1 MTRSLNRYCVIGAGA
16 AGISALHQLRKAGYD
31 VDCFEKTGRVGGHW
45 HTDYDAL
52 HLITARDQT
61 HFEDFPMPDHY
72 PHFPRRDQVTAYM
85 ESYAEARGLYDVIR
99 FNTPVASVTPIATDG
114 PVGSAGWT
122 VTLSGGEQHDYD
134 GVLVANGHL
143 WDQKIPPFQGEFT
156 GKQIH
161 SGSYRNTSEIEGNR
175 VLVVG
180 AGNSGC
186 DLAVDTAQHRI
197 DVDIVILEGIYFQPK
212 AFFGVPRQQVSF
224 LSEFSPTDQDLIAR
238 LLARVSIG
246 EWFNYPGMP
255 EPAHD
260 TLAGGPVVVNDLLL
274 YWIQHG
280 RIKVRPGITRFDG
293 LTVHFS
299 DGSHAD
305 YDTIIY
311 ATGFHASLPF
321 LDESLLRRRRGV
333 PLRYA
338 GGIVPV
344 GLEKLYFIG
353 LAAPRGPQIPIYGEQ
368 AKLALRMIALHEA
381 TGDQGAGLEA
391 YLGGLQEADD
401 RIDIVRNLWLEQMA
415 DTERLL
421 DAYALIRPSKTH
433 EPAHA

>member
-1 MTRSLNRYCVIGAGA
+1 MTRYCVIGAGA
-16 AGISALHQLRKAGYD
+16 AGISALQQLRNAGYEA
-31 VDCFEKTGRVGGHW
+31 DCYEKTDRVGGHW

-61 HFEDFPMPDHY
+61 FFEDFPMPTDY
-72 PHFPRRDQVTAYM
+72 PHFPRRDQVSSYM
-85 ESYAEARGLYDVIR
+85 ESYAAHHGLYDVIR
-99 FNTPVASVTPIATDG
+99 FNTEVASVTPIATDG

-122 VTLSGGEQHDYD
+122 VTLANGEQHDYD

-143 WDQKIPPFQGEFT
+143 WDQKIPAFEGEFT

-197 DVDIVILEGIYFQPK
+197 DVDIVVLEGMYFQPK

-224 LSEFSPTDQDLIAR
+224 LSEFSPSDQDLIAR

-255 EPAHD
+255 QPKHD
-260 TLAGGPVVVNDLLL
+260 TLAGGATVVNDLLL

-280 RIKVRPGITRFDG
+280 RVKVRPGISRLDG
-293 LTVHFS
+293 KTVHFV
-299 DGSHAD
+299 DGTSGE
-305 YDTIIY
+305 YDTILY
-311 ATGFHASLPF
+311 ATGFNAALPF
-321 LDESLLRRRRGV
+321 LDESLLERSRGV

-353 LAAPRGPQIPIYGEQ
+353 LAAPRGPQIPIYGVQ
-368 AKLALRMIALHEA
+368 TKLAIRMIALHEA
-381 TGDQGAGLEA
+381 AGAHGAGIQA
-391 YLGGLQEADD
+391 YLAGLQQPDD
-401 RIDIVRNLWLEQMA
+401 RIDIIRNVWNEQMA

-421 DAYALIRPSKTH
+421 DAYAVIRPTKALKTS
-433 EPAHA
+433 EV